1 LVNEK
6 IFCNPRLA
14 KLQFKNLKADTDAQK
29 LLFTR
34 RNKNITRRKIT
45 FLIAISNQ
53 NRKEIPL

>member
-1 LVNEK
+1 LVNEQ

-34 RNKNITRRKIT
+34 RKKNITIEIT

-53 NRKEIPL
+53 NRKEIPQ